1 MKQYSTPILEDDVM
15 ILDDVILLSGTS
27 GSHDMIILILMI
39 IFR

>member
-27 GSHDMIILILMI
+27 GSHDMNHTDPDNH
-39 IFR
+39 F